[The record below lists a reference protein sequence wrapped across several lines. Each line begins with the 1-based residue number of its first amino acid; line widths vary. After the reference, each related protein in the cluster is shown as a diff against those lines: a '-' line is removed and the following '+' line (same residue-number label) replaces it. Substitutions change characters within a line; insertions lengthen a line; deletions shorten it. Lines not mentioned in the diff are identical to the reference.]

1 MIWIVIVA
9 VIVFAVFKILSAFKK
24 DLKKDS
30 LDLNGIELS
39 EKFSVIVD
47 MLNEVAFHNK
57 GIIIKVDN
65 KEFKLYGDGQNKI
78 IYFLYGAGHL
88 TITWKHKY
96 LQKEVVYKKALHN
109 ARNISIEE
117 QEKFCKD
124 LVIEMSEV
132 IKNHQNKVGLLGD
145 M

>member
-1 MIWIVIVA
+1 MIWIVMLTVVA
-9 VIVFAVFKILSAFKK
+9 FAIFKILIAFNK

-39 EKFSVIVD
+39 TKFIIIVD
-47 MLNEVAFHNK
+47 LLNEVAFHNK
-57 GIIIKVDN
+57 GTVIKVDN

-88 TITWKHKY
+88 TVTWKYKY

-109 ARNISIEE
+109 ARNISDEE
-117 QEKFCKD
+117 QEKFSND
-124 LVIEMSEV
+124 LIIEMSEI
-132 IKNHQNKVGLLGD
+132 IKNHQKKVGLLGN